1 MVTFIRRSREVDRDA
16 FVASSFAPSL
26 SLYFSSS
33 GLFFLSHWCVNV
45 IVPLDHMLIPISS
58 GYNPQILSLEMAQYV
73 GVVLIH
79 CAETDA
85 RLSQVLSRRPR
96 RLFHKQRDPNKLGPP
111 RIVGNQSSPRA

>member
-16 FVASSFAPSL
+16 SVASSFAPS
-26 SLYFSSS
+26 SSPYFSSS

-58 GYNPQILSLEMAQYV
+58 GYNHQILSSEITLAQYV

-85 RLSQVLSRRPR
+85 GLSQVLSRRPR

-111 RIVGNQSSPRA
+111 RIVSN